1 MMTKTIS
8 TFSKYTDG
16 GFESKTHTIISS
28 MTGNAFFTTPV
39 PALATVQTAADAYSA
54 ALIKASTGN
63 RTDIATKNEK
73 REELTGL
80 LRSLSTYVNL
90 TANGDRPMLLSS
102 GFDVTKERETVVIS
116 KPENL
121 KIENG
126 ISTGELFVSVN
137 AVKGAYAYLH
147 EYTTD
152 ATMAPGKW
160 VSNPATTSKGIFSN
174 LEPGV
179 KYYCRVGAVGT
190 NGQLLY
196 SDAIARIAV

>member
-1 MMTKTIS
+1 MTKTIS

-28 MTGNAFFTTPV
+28 ITGNAYFPTPV
-39 PALATVQTAADAYSA
+39 PAIATVQVAADTYSA

-63 RTDIATKNEK
+63 RSDIAFKNEK

-90 TANGDRPMLLSS
+90 TANGDRTMLLSS
-102 GFDVTKERETVVIS
+102 GFDVTKEREPVVIA

-121 KIENG
+121 KVENG
-126 ISTGELFVSVN
+126 NSSGELAVSVA

-152 ATMAPGKW
+152 VTMAPGNW
-160 VSNPATTSKGIFSN
+160 VSTPGTTSKGLFSN
-174 LEPGV
+174 LNPGT
-179 KYYCRVGAVGT
+179 KYYCRVGAVGS

-196 SDAIARIAV
+196 SDAVARIVV